1 MNPRIGEVNEPARTI
16 FGLGGNDMA
25 LFDGLIDGL
34 INDIAGRFGLGA
46 SAAPL
51 VREILNVVTNSPG
64 GVGGFLDKL
73 KSAGLGSEIASWLG
87 HTDAAALS
95 ADQLSRAVGSGA
107 LGAIANRLG
116 LGTSLVSTAAAYV
129 LPKLIGMLTPG
140 GIIPTHLPSEVQ
152 NFLSAPVPS
161 RVTEAFSHR
170 VTPTARVVEQVTPRH
185 IEVIHDQPN
194 MSRWLWPL
202 LGALAVLGLGSY
214 LFSNTN
220 RAPAVQA
227 VAQAPVV
234 PPAPATPTLP
244 ARLALS
250 NDDGLVHYSGS
261 VHDDET
267 RTSIINSLKAVFGAD
282 KIQGDIGIDLN
293 RGAAP
298 WLVNFR
304 AALENLKVP
313 GVQALFDGNSI
324 NLGGILSEADRDR
337 IANSLKS
344 VVGSGLVLGTL
355 SDKVTDVVSSANTKV
370 VAALT
375 SLKTGFD
382 AKDLTG
388 ILNQSII
395 NFPSKGAE
403 VPAATTALL
412 QQAAGQIKQLAPG
425 TVLEIAGYTDNNGD
439 TAANVALSQ
448 QRADAV
454 RNALI
459 HAGVDPS
466 MLVAKGYGS
475 ANPIASNDLLEGRF
489 RNRRIEYHVLK
500 TS

>member
-1 MNPRIGEVNEPARTI
+1 
-16 FGLGGNDMA
+16 MA

-64 GVGGFLDKL
+64 GVGGFLDTL

-107 LGAIANRLG
+107 LGAVANRLG

-152 NFLSAPVPS
+152 NFLSTPVPS

-170 VTPTARVVEQVTPRH
+170 VTPTARVVEQVTPRD

-244 ARLALS
+244 ARLAWIS
-250 NDDGLVHYSGS
+250 T
-261 VHDDET
+261 E
-267 RTSIINSLKAVFGAD
+267 
-282 KIQGDIGIDLN
+282 
-293 RGAAP
+293 
-298 WLVNFR
+298 
-304 AALENLKVP
+304 
-313 GVQALFDGNSI
+313 
-324 NLGGILSEADRDR
+324 
-337 IANSLKS
+337 
-344 VVGSGLVLGTL
+344 
-355 SDKVTDVVSSANTKV
+355 
-370 VAALT
+370 
-375 SLKTGFD
+375 
-382 AKDLTG
+382 
-388 ILNQSII
+388 
-395 NFPSKGAE
+395 
-403 VPAATTALL
+403 
-412 QQAAGQIKQLAPG
+412 
-425 TVLEIAGYTDNNGD
+425 
-439 TAANVALSQ
+439 
-448 QRADAV
+448 
-454 RNALI
+454 RN
-459 HAGVDPS
+459 
-466 MLVAKGYGS
+466 
-475 ANPIASNDLLEGRF
+475 
-489 RNRRIEYHVLK
+489 
-500 TS
+500 

>member
-1 MNPRIGEVNEPARTI
+1 VNRPEQL
-16 FGLGGNDMA
+16 FSQGGSDMA
-25 LFDGLIDGL
+25 LFDGLID
-34 INDIAGRFGLGA
+34 DIAARFGLGA
-46 SAAPL
+46 SAGPL
-51 VREILNVVTNSPG
+51 VREILNIVTGSPG
-64 GVGGFLDKL
+64 GIGGFLDKL
-73 KSAGLGSEIASWLG
+73 KSAGLGPEISSWLG
-87 HTDAAALS
+87 HSDAAPLS
-95 ADQLSRAVGSGA
+95 AEQLTRAVGSAA
-107 LGAIANRLG
+107 LGGIASRLG
-116 LGTSLVSTAAAYV
+116 LGTSLLSTAAGYV
-129 LPKLIGMLTPG
+129 LPKLIGLLTPG
-140 GIIPTHLPSEVQ
+140 GTIPTRLPAEVE
-152 NFLSAPVPS
+152 NFLSAPIVAQ
-161 RVTEAFSHR
+161 VTEPFRQRGA
-170 VTPTARVVEQVTPRH
+170 PTARVVEQVAPRH
-185 IEVIHDQPN
+185 IEVIHDQPQ

-214 LFSNTN
+214 LFSNSN
-220 RAPAVQA
+220 RAP
-227 VAQAPVV
+227 VATTVVQAPVV
-234 PPAPATPTLP
+234 PPPPAAPTLP
-244 ARLALS
+244 PRLALS
-250 NDDGLVHYSGS
+250 NDDGVVRYSGS

-282 KIQGDIGIDLN
+282 KIQGDIGVDLN

-304 AALENLKVP
+304 TALENLKIP
-313 GVQALFDGNSI
+313 GVQAVFDGSSV
-324 NLGGILSEADRDR
+324 NLGGIVSEADRDR
-337 IANSLKS
+337 ISNSLKS
-344 VVGSGLVLGTL
+344 ILGSGLVLGAL
-355 SDKVTDVVSSANTKV
+355 SDKVSDMASSANTKV
-370 VAALT
+370 VTALT

-382 AKDLTG
+382 AKDLIG

-395 NFPSKGAE
+395 NFPSNGAE
-403 VPAATTALL
+403 VPAPTTALL
-412 QQAAGQIKQLAPG
+412 QQAAAQIKQLAPG

-439 TAANVALSQ
+439 AAANVALSQ